1 MKDSLRLSLILF
13 LKVHKQMSIQE
24 MEAVCHRAGRKVD
37 NGTRRLREIRDKEHY
52 SYNPRVGVIE
62 NKKGAIIAYTYVQ
75 SEYEKLNE
83 NYQQTG
89 QLKMI

>member
-1 MKDSLRLSLILF
+1 
-13 LKVHKQMSIQE
+13 MSIQE

-62 NKKGAIIAYTYVQ
+62 NDKKAIIAYTYEP
-75 SEYEKLNE
+75 SKYEIFD
-83 NYQQTG
+83 QQIKQG
-89 QLKMI
+89 QFI